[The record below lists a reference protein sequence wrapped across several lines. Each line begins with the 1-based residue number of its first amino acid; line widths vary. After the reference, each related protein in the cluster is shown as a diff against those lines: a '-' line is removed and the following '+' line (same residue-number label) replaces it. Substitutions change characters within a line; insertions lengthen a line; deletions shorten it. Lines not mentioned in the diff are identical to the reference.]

1 MKLRGLSAIVTT
13 IILAALLG
21 AGSYYLKSKNVDH
34 SNDIKSQLT
43 SESPSQNAA
52 TVTVNKPSALKNL
65 IANTIKKQ
73 EEMTERK
80 DFDNSVLELER
91 FYTDQEIADMTE
103 EEFTVLVQEI
113 ELKFPKLSDI
123 KKLPPGALHR
133 TPAPVLQA
141 GKELG
146 LLKEILKVHESYERV
161 AVGFYE
167 RCAKSAERPT
177 PVRALCLTNLVTTK
191 KKNSEKVNLKE
202 YPSELVE
209 LTRMITDL

>member
-13 IILAALLG
+13 IVLAALLG
-21 AGSYYLKSKNVDH
+21 AGSYYLKSKNTDH

-52 TVTVNKPSALKNL
+52 TVTENKPSALKNL

>member
-21 AGSYYLKSKNVDH
+21 AGSYYLRSKN
-34 SNDIKSQLT
+34 SNLPDDIKSKLT
-43 SESPSQNAA
+43 SESPSQNDAIA
-52 TVTVNKPSALKNL
+52 TGEKPKGLRAI

-91 FYTDQEIADMTE
+91 FYTDQEIADMSE
-103 EEFTVLVQEI
+103 EEFTVLVKEI

-123 KKLPPGALHR
+123 KKLPPQALHR

-177 PVRALCLTNLVTTK
+177 PVRALCLTNFVTTK
-191 KKNSEKVNLKE
+191 KKNGEKVNLKE